1 MKNPGHQLKTAWY
14 NKLNG
19 NITISAAQ
27 VKVFREDADA
37 APGNYYVVLRM
48 ESSTNESPADAH
60 MTRPIMITHIVTR
73 FSGQTGIKD
82 DILESID
89 DQIKV
94 LVIPTAN
101 NDGLTD
107 PTGFQILNVSP
118 QSESYLTED
127 DGQYKYYQKIIRW
140 EHQVVQTS

>member
-1 MKNPGHQLKTAWY
+1 MKNPGHQLKTAWVT
-14 NKLNG
+14 KLSG
-19 NITISAAQ
+19 NITISGNQ
-27 VKVFREDADA
+27 VKIFREDADA
-37 APGNYYVVLRM
+37 SPGSYYVVLRM
-48 ESSTNESPADAH
+48 ESSTDESTADAH
-60 MTRPIMITHIVTR
+60 FTRPVLITHIVTK

-107 PTGFQILNVSP
+107 PSGFQILNVSP

-127 DGQYKYYQKIIRW
+127 DGQYKYYQKIVRW
-140 EHQVVQTS
+140 EHQIIQTV

>member
-1 MKNPGHQLKTAWY
+1 MKNPIGRLKTAWFT
-14 NKLNG
+14 KLDG
-19 NITISAAQ
+19 GITISGSP

-37 APGNYYVVLRM
+37 NPGLYYVVIRA
-48 ESSTNESPADAH
+48 ESSTNESTADAH
-60 MTRPIMITHIVTR
+60 FTRPIIITHIVTR

-89 DQIKV
+89 EQIKE
-94 LVIPTAN
+94 LVITSAN

-107 PTGFQILNVSP
+107 PSGFQFLCVSP

-127 DGQYKYYQKIIRW
+127 DGQYKYYQKIVRW
-140 EHQVVQTS
+140 EHLITQTI